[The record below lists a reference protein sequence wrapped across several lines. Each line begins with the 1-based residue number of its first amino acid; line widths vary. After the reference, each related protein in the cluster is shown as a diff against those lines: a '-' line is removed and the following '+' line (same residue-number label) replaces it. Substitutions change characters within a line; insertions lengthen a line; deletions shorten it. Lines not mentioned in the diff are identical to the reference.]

1 MDSVEVDMN
10 YEFFFLRNV
19 GLENPT
25 VLREMA
31 PSYHE
36 AIALVARRYG
46 CTSLAGN
53 WQGMKEFVHSRH
65 IHAVEVE
72 RISLKKAREG
82 SHDGPAPIS
91 HCQQFRRVFHC
102 DSFHSQ
108 GELR

>member
-25 VLREMA
+25 VLRVMA

-53 WQGMKEFVHSRH
+53 WQGMKD
-65 IHAVEVE
+65 IHAAELENIVEK
-72 RISLKKAREG
+72 ST
-82 SHDGPAPIS
+82 
-91 HCQQFRRVFHC
+91 RR
-102 DSFHSQ
+102 
-108 GELR
+108 

>member
-1 MDSVEVDMN
+1 MN

-25 VLREMA
+25 VLRVMA

-36 AIALVARRYG
+36 AIALLARRYG

-53 WQGMKEFVHSRH
+53 WKEMKEFVYSRH

-72 RISLKKAREG
+72 NILKQARES
-82 SHDGPAPIS
+82 SHRPAPIS
-91 HCQQFRRVFHC
+91 HCQRISP
-102 DSFHSQ
+102 SFP
-108 GELR
+108 L

>member
-25 VLREMA
+25 VLRVMA

-72 RISLKKAREG
+72 NILEKSTRKE
-82 SHDGPAPIS
+82 P
-91 HCQQFRRVFHC
+91 
-102 DSFHSQ
+102 
-108 GELR
+108 